1 MYRTRIVVANEL
13 RSYREAISHVLVNL
27 RPDVEVF
34 TTEQEDL
41 DQEVQRLR
49 PDFVVCSQSTPRVES
64 QVRVWVELYR
74 DCGTRSKV
82 SVRGE
87 TETVE
92 DIQLTDLLALLD
104 QTTTRDLAST
114 LS

>member
-1 MYRTRIVVANEL
+1 MEATRVVLVANEL

-27 RPDVEVF
+27 RPNVEVF

-41 DQEVQRLR
+41 DQEVQRLH

-64 QVRVWVELYR
+64 QVSVWVELYR
-74 DCGTRSKV
+74 DCGTCSKV

-104 QTTTRDLAST
+104 QTRDLATT
-114 LS
+114 LG